1 MRNKVARQAQ
11 LRPYGVFIIQGAQ
24 LPRLSNADTSA
35 MINMDPTPPLGA
47 DRSAAAGSSP
57 AEALASRPIG

>member
-1 MRNKVARQAQ
+1 M
-11 LRPYGVFIIQGAQ
+11 
-24 LPRLSNADTSA
+24 SNADASA

-57 AEALASRPIG
+57 QRRWLRGRLGKSQSRMAKDLGTAATQAP